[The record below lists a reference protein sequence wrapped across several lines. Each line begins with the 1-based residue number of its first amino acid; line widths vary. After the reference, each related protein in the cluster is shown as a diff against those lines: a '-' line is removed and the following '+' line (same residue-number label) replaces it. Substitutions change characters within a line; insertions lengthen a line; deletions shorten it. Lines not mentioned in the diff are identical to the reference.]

1 MTSDDQEK
9 HHHHHRLQNSN
20 DENSTLHSYK
30 IRQRMNI
37 SSIVTKDEN
46 DESLIHYKKLTSI
59 EQIRNLY
66 STIKE
71 EETYPAQLEISCS
84 RAPSAELQ
92 TYVSDVEQA
101 LSGILSCGIFLIK
114 SKITD

>member
-9 HHHHHRLQNSN
+9 HHHHHRLQNSS
-20 DENSTLHSYK
+20 DENSILHSYK
-30 IRQRMNI
+30 TRQRMNI

-46 DESLIHYKKLTSI
+46 DKSLIHYKRLNSI

-71 EETYPAQLEISCS
+71 ETYRIQLGISCS
-84 RAPSAELQ
+84 M
-92 TYVSDVEQA
+92 
-101 LSGILSCGIFLIK
+101 
-114 SKITD
+114 

>member
-30 IRQRMNI
+30 TRQRMNI

-46 DESLIHYKKLTSI
+46 DKSLTHYKRLNSI

-71 EETYPAQLEISCS
+71 EETYRIQLGISCS
-84 RAPSAELQ
+84 M
-92 TYVSDVEQA
+92 
-101 LSGILSCGIFLIK
+101 
-114 SKITD
+114 